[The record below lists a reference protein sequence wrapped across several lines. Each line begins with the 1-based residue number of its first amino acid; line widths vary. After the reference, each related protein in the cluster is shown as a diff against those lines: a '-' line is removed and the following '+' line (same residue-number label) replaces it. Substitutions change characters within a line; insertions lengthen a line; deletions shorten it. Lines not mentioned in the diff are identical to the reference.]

1 MLIYRNTADLC
12 ILILH
17 PEASLNLLVLKLFAG
32 SVSGFSTYKIMSSAN
47 EDNFTFFFFSIWRP
61 FLSFSCLSIQART
74 MSSMLNRNDESGH
87 CCLVPDLRGKT
98 FTFSPLSGDDIC
110 GKFKYDFYFS
120 ELISFQ
126 S

>member
-32 SVSGFSTYKIMSSAN
+32 SISGFSTYKIMSSAN
-47 EDNFTFFFFSIWRP
+47 EDNFTFFFSIWRTL
-61 FLSFSCLSIQART
+61 LSFSCLSIQART

-87 CCLVPDLRGKT
+87 FCLIPDLRGKT
-98 FTFSPLSGDDIC
+98 FIFSPLSVM
-110 GKFKYDFYFS
+110 
-120 ELISFQ
+120 ISVENSNMTFILVN
-126 S
+126 